1 MKAGSGIVAVLVAS
15 ALLVGAAT
23 AARPAWAESRLRL
36 ALDAQKSYVHC
47 FNSRVSTE
55 QWDEEQ
61 MRVRHGS
68 NVCQLRS
75 FTSSSSAQSWARS
88 NFPSGRCSC

>member
-1 MKAGSGIVAVLVAS
+1 MIIKLTS
-15 ALLVGAAT
+15 AATIFAMLGAAT
-23 AARPAWAESRLRL
+23 ATAQDGPFRL
-36 ALDAQKSYVHC
+36 ALEAQKAYVHC
-47 FNSRVSTE
+47 VNGRPSVE

-61 MRVRHGS
+61 MHVRHGS

-88 NFPSGRCSC
+88 NYPSGKCSC

>member
-1 MKAGSGIVAVLVAS
+1 MKKLTFVGIAVAVLLGTVLEAQP
-15 ALLVGAAT
+15 AKAEGAV
-23 AARPAWAESRLRL
+23 RL
-36 ALDAQKSYVHC
+36 ALEAQRYYVHC
-47 FNSRVSTE
+47 VNGAVSSE

-88 NFPSGRCSC
+88 NFPSGRCGC